1 MNNTIFDDVF
11 RTMIEK
17 MPYLA
22 VPLINEVFHTSYPED
37 VKITQLRNEHQQ
49 EDGEII
55 TDSCLLIG
63 KKMYHIECQSTDDT
77 TMVIRMIEYDF
88 AIGIEHAEKQ
98 GRRIQ
103 DRISKV
109 LCTISKKFWKYAGP
123 SGSRCSFFRW
133 KYIHIFHTDYKNG

>member
-63 KKMYHIECQSTDDT
+63 KKCIILNVRAQM
-77 TMVIRMIEYDF
+77 IRPWLF
-88 AIGIEHAEKQ
+88 
-98 GRRIQ
+98 
-103 DRISKV
+103 V
-109 LCTISKKFWKYAGP
+109 
-123 SGSRCSFFRW
+123 
-133 KYIHIFHTDYKNG
+133 

>member
-63 KKMYHIECQSTDDT
+63 KKCIISN
-77 TMVIRMIEYDF
+77 VRARMIRQWLF
-88 AIGIEHAEKQ
+88 
-98 GRRIQ
+98 
-103 DRISKV
+103 V
-109 LCTISKKFWKYAGP
+109 
-123 SGSRCSFFRW
+123 
-133 KYIHIFHTDYKNG
+133 